1 MGSIRDYRQQEKV
14 AANYSWFEADH
25 ESISFVVSLC
35 IHTALLLIASSIC
48 FIPAPTPGLVLSLN
62 FSNNS
67 EDTSIEEANI
77 VEWAAE
83 NEEEVV
89 HDTSSIVSTDPVSI
103 ETETAEPAEKTQ
115 EVTSIENIEN
125 LDLSVAMTPT
135 SVEVIETKTSGSS
148 SGSNASSTI
157 DSLMQSVGGAI
168 STNQAM
174 VASVGTGSGIDGRL
188 QSYGAKTGDV
198 QISIAWNTTDDIDLH
213 VVFSPGNGLTD
224 NINWTCP
231 MGRISKGMLDIDMN
245 ANGAYL
251 SRTPVEN
258 IFWPKN
264 SSPKGYF
271 RVSVHFFRSW
281 SNQNRVPVI
290 VRIQSHG
297 KVQEYKITAILYMSP
312 QHVTDFNF

>member
-1 MGSIRDYRQQEKV
+1 MGSIRNYRKQEKV
-14 AANYSWFEADH
+14 AANYNWFEVDN

-35 IHTALLLIASSIC
+35 IHTTLLLIASSIC
-48 FIPAPTPGLVLSLN
+48 FISPATPGLVLSLN
-62 FSNNS
+62 FSNNT
-67 EDTSIEEANI
+67 EDISIQEANI
-77 VEWAAE
+77 AEWPAE
-83 NEEEVV
+83 NEEEVA

-103 ETETAEPAEKTQ
+103 ETEITEPAEKAL

-125 LDLSVAMTPT
+125 LDLSVAMAPT
-135 SVEVIETKTSGSS
+135 SVEVIETKTSDVGS
-148 SGSNASSTI
+148 GTSSTI
-157 DSLMQSVGGAI
+157 DSLMQSVSGAI

-198 QISIAWNTTDDIDLH
+198 QISIAWNTKDDIDLH
-213 VVFSPGNGLTD
+213 VVFTPGNGLTD
-224 NINWTCP
+224 TINWTCP
-231 MGRISKGMLDIDMN
+231 IGRISKGMLDIDMN

-290 VRIQSHG
+290 VRIQSNG
-297 KVQEYKITAILYMSP
+297 KVQEYKITAILYMGP

>member
-1 MGSIRDYRQQEKV
+1 MGSIRDYRKQEKV
-14 AANYSWFEADH
+14 AANYNWFEVDN

-35 IHTALLLIASSIC
+35 IHTTLLLIASLIC
-48 FIPAPTPGLVLSLN
+48 FIPPPTPGLVLSLN
-62 FSNNS
+62 FSNNP
-67 EDTSIEEANI
+67 EDISTEEANI
-77 VEWAAE
+77 AEWTAE
-83 NEEEVV
+83 NEEKVS

-103 ETETAEPAEKTQ
+103 ETEITETAEKTP

-125 LDLSVAMTPT
+125 LDLSVAMAPT
-135 SVEVIETKTSGSS
+135 SVEVIETKTSDAGS
-148 SGSNASSTI
+148 GASSTI
-157 DSLMQSVGGAI
+157 DSLMQSVSGAI

-213 VVFSPGNGLTD
+213 VVFTPGNGLTD
-224 NINWTCP
+224 TINWTCP

-290 VRIQSHG
+290 VRIQSNG
-297 KVQEYKITAILYMSP
+297 KVQEYKITAILYMGP
-312 QHVTDFNF
+312 QHVTDFSF